1 MNTLSVKNT
10 INMKYQVL
18 FSLNDYT
25 TTTSITT
32 TINNNNNCNYNNRV
46 SITKPLKNSFT
57 STTLLADSVDDKW
70 WHFSYFSKKIG
81 FDVSCKLRRQ
91 IYGIFLLF
99 PEYRIWHFRKVISRR
114 QFAWYAKSC
123 FLGRIRNLW
132 PNGRLL
138 LLYLR
143 LASNKRDINKQCRP
157 RSDDAVCSGYSTKCD
172 NTKS

>member
-57 STTLLADSVDDKW
+57 STTLLADSVDDK
-70 WHFSYFSKKIG
+70 
-81 FDVSCKLRRQ
+81 
-91 IYGIFLLF
+91 
-99 PEYRIWHFRKVISRR
+99 
-114 QFAWYAKSC
+114 
-123 FLGRIRNLW
+123 
-132 PNGRLL
+132 
-138 LLYLR
+138 
-143 LASNKRDINKQCRP
+143 
-157 RSDDAVCSGYSTKCD
+157 
-172 NTKS
+172 